1 MRVPCPAAMMMALVN
16 GLAAEAAGVTAD
28 FISASS
34 FGRKEVLL
42 SLGHPRTHIVARE
55 PWERAP

>member
-1 MRVPCPAAMMMALVN
+1 MMMALVN